1 MAYFLFILLPFSW
14 PLLHLEQCFATELG
28 SSGTHSSRGD
38 CLNSPSSL
46 SLSLLFR
53 TSHAYFQLLVT
64 ETSGDEVCK
73 DEQNL
78 YGISLVKNI
87 PRPDFHLA
95 TTTLKR
101 RI

>member
-1 MAYFLFILLPFSW
+1 MWPIFYSFCCLSLGLFSILYNVLPQNW
-14 PLLHLEQCFATELG
+14 AVLGHTAVEGIVLIHL
-28 SSGTHSSRGD
+28 
-38 CLNSPSSL
+38 PPY
-46 SLSLLFR
+46 LSLLFR
-53 TSHAYFQLLVT
+53 NSHAYFQLLVT